1 MPTLRWHLP
10 HWLRVYPLQLPLFQ
24 VRRHLFLM
32 LVWGA
37 LWAIALGKIGIGLG
51 VPAVFY
57 DPRSG
62 AYPTFWTTGAWG
74 LAYGLFVIAYQL
86 TTFLLDGHHAPFILR
101 EPYPLLQYAL
111 NNALLP
117 LTFWLVYLHTYARL
131 HAADPNF
138 GSQLVGHLL
147 GFWAT
152 TIGLLWGISRWQRD
166 ITGFIRIGLLTSRDF
181 LARLPGE
188 GGPVSPVWWYLTLE
202 GRFKPT
208 FRGPWLKRSAQA
220 RILADLHRKALALE
234 LLLLALIAAGG
245 ALQTLWE
252 VYLPAG
258 AAFLILCAIVYMAGG
273 ALSFWLRYQGGLAMV
288 GLGLLGGLLLG
299 TAWLEGGSPAYGLS
313 YEGPRRRPRPP
324 QPQADSLGLVAC
336 LDAWQKRQEGPAP
349 LVWIQVSGGGWRSA
363 FWALSTLQQLDSL
376 SGGLLWKRT
385 FAISGASGGL
395 IGAALWRELNVFFPH
410 RRWNPTEP
418 YRLTQDALNPILS
431 TGLAGLL
438 SPTLYYRDPL
448 TGESYAKGRGWA
460 FERAL
465 VRHTGAFAGRRL
477 GDYADLEKTGQCPLL
492 FLTPTLLPV
501 GRPLLLS
508 SQPVSF
514 LTRTGLFVELRALV
528 PEADR
533 LYFTTALRMNASFPF
548 VLPSVRLPTDYPT
561 EVIDAGAVDN
571 HGELVALALLW
582 QLRAALREKATRIVL
597 LEIRDLPPD
606 ASSEPPGPT
615 SSLQAFLRRLSGL
628 YTSFAGARGLFT
640 SLTYE
645 VLQASYPLPVEKHVL
660 AFHPKRGPIPPLS
673 FTLRPSDQ
681 QALQEA
687 LRDSTYIERLRIL
700 AQQIR

>member
-1 MPTLRWHLP
+1 MPPLRWGVP
-10 HWLRVYPLQLPLFQ
+10 PWLRVYPLQLPLFQ
-24 VRRHLFLM
+24 VRRHLLLM
-32 LVWGA
+32 LIWVL
-37 LWAIALGKIGIGLG
+37 LWAIALGKVGVGLG

-62 AYPTFWTTGAWG
+62 PYPTFWTTAAWG
-74 LAYGLFVIAYQL
+74 WAYGLFVIAYQL

-101 EPYPLLQYAL
+101 EPHPLLQYAL

-117 LTFWLVYLHTYARL
+117 LAFWLAYLHTYTRL

-138 GSQLVGHLL
+138 AYQLLGHLI
-147 GFWAT
+147 GFAGT
-152 TIGLLWGISRWQRD
+152 TIGLLWGLSRWQRD
-166 ITGFIRIGLLTSRDF
+166 MARFIRIGILTKRDF
-181 LARLPGE
+181 LVRLPVE
-188 GGPVSPVWWYLTLE
+188 GGSTGPVWWYFSLE

-208 FRGPWLKRSAQA
+208 FQGPWLKRSAQA

-234 LLLLALIAAGG
+234 LLLLLLIAVGG

-258 AAFLILCAIVYMAGG
+258 AAFLVLCAIVYMAGG
-273 ALSFWLRYQGGLAMV
+273 AFSFWLRHQGGLAMV
-288 GLGLLGGLLLG
+288 GLAVLSALLLG
-299 TAWLEGGSPAYGLS
+299 TSWLEGGSPAYGLS
-313 YEGPRRRPRPP
+313 YEGPRRRPEAP
-324 QPQADSLGLVAC
+324 QPEADSLGLVAC

-363 FWALSTLQQLDSL
+363 FWTLSNLQLLDSL

-385 FAISGASGGL
+385 FALSGASGGL
-395 IGAALWRELNVFFPH
+395 IGAALWRELGVFFPQ

-418 YRLTQDALNPILS
+418 YRLTQDALNPLLS

-448 TGESYAKGRGWA
+448 TGESYPKGRGWA

-465 VRHTGAFAGRRL
+465 IRHTGAFLGRRL
-477 GDYADLEKTGQCPLL
+477 GDYAALEKAGKCPLL
-492 FLTPTLLPV
+492 FLTPTLLPA
-501 GRPLLLS
+501 GRPLLVS

-514 LTRTGLFVELRALV
+514 LTRNGLFVELRQLV
-528 PEADR
+528 SQADR

-548 VLPSVRLPTDYPT
+548 VLPSVRLPTDPST

-571 HGELVALALLW
+571 HGELVALAFLW
-582 QLRAALREKATRIVL
+582 QMRAALKEKAPRIVL
-597 LEIRDLPPD
+597 IEIRDLPPEET
-606 ASSEPPGPT
+606 AEPSGPS

-640 SLTYE
+640 SLSYE
-645 VLQASYPLPVEKHVL
+645 VLRASYPLPLEKHVL
-660 AFHPKRGPIPPLS
+660 AFHPKKGQIPPLS
-673 FTLRPSDQ
+673 LTLRPTDQ
-681 QALQEA
+681 KVLWEA
-687 LRDSTYIERLRIL
+687 LYDSTHVARLRAL
-700 AQQIR
+700 AQKLR